1 MQLRLTF
8 LFCCIFITTN
18 SFAQESTIIHGTIIN
33 ANQVINNVHIINL
46 NSGRGTISNDNG
58 SFVIKTKVNDT
69 LLFSSIQFEKIKIA
83 VTKNHLNS
91 KIMEVHLIPYITN
104 LNEVFLHGLSGRL
117 NIDLNKTPKDT
128 TSKHNFIFKLSDLD
142 KNLPPDTH
150 GFLKAPNAQDMTD
163 PIKMNG
169 VGGSATIPDF
179 YLIALRKLKRELKIK
194 KDFPY
199 KIKKDLG
206 ISYFTTNLKIPEEK
220 INHFLAY
227 CEYKNIIEEYN
238 KKNLLEVIKILRE
251 ESLTYN
257 EIKN

>member
-1 MQLRLTF
+1 MHIRLTF

-58 SFVIKTKVNDT
+58 SFEIKTKVNDT

-91 KIMEVHLIPYITN
+91 KIMEVHLITYITN
-104 LNEVFLHGLSGRL
+104 LDEVFLHNLTGNL
-117 NIDLNKTPKDT
+117 NLDITKKHKDT
-128 TSKHNFIFKLSDLD
+128 IPKHNFIFKLSDLD
-142 KNLPPDTH
+142 KNLPPDIK
-150 GFLKAPNAQDMTD
+150 GPKKAPF
-163 PIKMNG
+163 
-169 VGGSATIPDF
+169 VGPFKPLPAAATIPDF

-194 KDFPY
+194 KGFPY

-220 INHFLAY
+220 INHFLTY

-238 KKNLLEVIKILRE
+238 KNNLLEVIKILRK